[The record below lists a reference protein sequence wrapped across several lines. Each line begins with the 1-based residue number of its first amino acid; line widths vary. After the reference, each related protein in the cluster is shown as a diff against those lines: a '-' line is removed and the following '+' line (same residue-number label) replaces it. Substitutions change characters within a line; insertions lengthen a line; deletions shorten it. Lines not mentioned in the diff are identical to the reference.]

1 MKQTIT
7 RFAPSPT
14 GYLHV
19 GNARGAIINWLYA
32 KKNNG
37 KFLLRFDD
45 TDLVRTKQEYKDAI
59 RQDLKWL
66 GLEWD
71 IEFTQSSRLE
81 KYEQIKNLLLEK
93 GRLYPCFE
101 SQEELE
107 MKRKLQLSS
116 GRPPIYDRSSLKLTK
131 NQIDD
136 YVAQGKKPHYRF
148 LITDSEIVWQDKI
161 KGKVNYYGNH
171 LSDPIVIRED
181 GSMTYMLCSVIDDI
195 DYAVTDIIRGED
207 HVTNTAVQI
216 QMFEALGAD
225 IPNFGHFSLVKA
237 KDEKISKRSGGFDI
251 KSLRDEEGLEA
262 MAINSFF
269 ALIGSSHSVAPFKQL
284 SDLIAEFDLY
294 SLSKSPTTYLPEELL
309 RLNHKLLIHFDFEDV
324 KERLLELNKGIDA
337 QFWFAVRPNLEK
349 FLDIKALWK
358 VCYSPEVVTGLDQEF
373 LDIAANLLGEGEIT
387 ILTWKEWTDKI
398 ASATGKKGKE
408 LFMPLRL
415 ALTGMDHGPEL
426 KNILPLIGRDAII
439 KRLKHG

>member
-71 IEFTQSSRLE
+71 AEFTQSSRLE

-131 NQIDD
+131 SQIDD
-136 YVAQGKKPHYRF
+136 YINQGKKPHYRF
-148 LITDSEIVWQDKI
+148 LINDSEIVWQDKI
-161 KGKVNYYGNH
+161 KDKVNYYGSH
-171 LSDPIVIRED
+171 LGDPIVIRED
-181 GSMTYMLCSVIDDI
+181 SSMTYMLCSVIDDI
-195 DYAVTDIIRGED
+195 DYAITDIIRGED

-251 KSLRDEEGLEA
+251 KSLRDVEGLEA

-269 ALIGSSHSVAPFKQL
+269 ALIGSSHSVTPFKQL

-309 RLNHKLLIHFDFEDV
+309 RLNHKLLINLDFEDV
-324 KERLLELNKGIDA
+324 RERLLRLNTEIDE
-337 QFWFAVRPNLEK
+337 QFWFAVRPNLEQFSDVK
-349 FLDIKALWK
+349 TLWQ
-358 VCYSPEVVTGLDQEF
+358 VCYSPEIVMGLDQEF
-373 LDIAANLLGEGEIT
+373 LDIAAGLLEEGEIT
-387 ILTWKEWTDKI
+387 ISTWKEWTDKI
-398 ASATGKKGKE
+398 ASVTGKKGKE
-408 LFMPLRL
+408 LFLPLRL

-439 KRLKHG
+439 KRLKHR